1 MRVKQGKQYSTEES
15 MQLDMSLADIKADM
29 SVVTLQVRRHHH
41 EPSINTIPSGR
52 AISFVTVLSELFKF

>member
-29 SVVTLQVRRHHH
+29 SVVTLQVRCHH
-41 EPSINTIPSGR
+41 EPS
-52 AISFVTVLSELFKF
+52 VLTYRVVASNL